1 MDNIKKLTIVMIRLQ
16 ALAIILMGL
25 IQWGV
30 VAGMILISS
39 LKAVPTVME
48 NYEAYIISS
57 IFYFLVGFILWVRS
71 KSLASYF
78 IGGLQNND

>member
-30 VAGMILISS
+30 VAGVILIAS
-39 LKAVPTVME
+39 LKAVPTMIE
-48 NYEAYIISS
+48 NHEAYILSS
-57 IFYFLVGFILWVRS
+57 FFYFFVGFILWVRS
-71 KSLASYF
+71 KSLANYF
-78 IGGLQNND
+78 VGGLKNDD